1 MGNRKILRTTTRTH
15 GMALSMYLMIF
26 VLGVLHTFD
35 IASHVS
41 MDNMIGVANTQ
52 VWALW
57 HFPTALFCLG
67 GAMIAASSSDPRLG
81 TWVEFVGCAW
91 VVLLQGTYLIALV
104 QAAGGA
110 PLQGPVTTQV
120 QTLGLLIGAAVTM
133 IQILWDQ
140 YKVSKGI
147 KQASAANE
155 HVLAEPVDTTS
166 N

>member
-1 MGNRKILRTTTRTH
+1 MSDRKILRTTTRTH

-35 IASHVS
+35 ISTHGS
-41 MDNMIGVANTQ
+41 MDNMIGVSNTQ

-57 HFPTALFCLG
+57 HFPTSLFCLG
-67 GAMIAASSSDPRLG
+67 GAMIAASSNDPRLG
-81 TWVEFVGCAW
+81 TWIEFVGCAW
-91 VVLLQGTYLIALV
+91 IVILKGLYLTALI

-133 IQILWDQ
+133 VQILWDQ
-140 YKVSKGI
+140 RKVSQGI
-147 KQASAANE
+147 RQAASANE
-155 HVLAEPVDTTS
+155 SVLAEPVDTTG